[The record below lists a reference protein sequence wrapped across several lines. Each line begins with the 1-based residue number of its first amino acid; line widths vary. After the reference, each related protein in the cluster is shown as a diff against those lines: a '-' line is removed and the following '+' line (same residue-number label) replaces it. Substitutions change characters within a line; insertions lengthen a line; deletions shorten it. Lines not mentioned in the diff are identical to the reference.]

1 MTGSGIKHK
10 ENESIH
16 TYSTAQY
23 ENKRKVRRTGA
34 EDRWVLEQKEKQH
47 GRSEQ
52 WSSELKYMLEDRERK
67 ANEKTSLIKQW
78 WISKEDNDV
87 GVGEHE
93 RKRRLA

>member
-34 EDRWVLEQKEKQH
+34 EDRWVLEQKENNM
-47 GRSEQ
+47 EEV
-52 WSSELKYMLEDRERK
+52 SSEVQ
-67 ANEKTSLIKQW
+67 S
-78 WISKEDNDV
+78 
-87 GVGEHE
+87 
-93 RKRRLA
+93 

>member
-34 EDRWVLEQKEKQH
+34 EDRWVLEQKENNMEEVS
-47 GRSEQ
+47 G
-52 WSSELKYMLEDRERK
+52 
-67 ANEKTSLIKQW
+67 
-78 WISKEDNDV
+78 
-87 GVGEHE
+87 
-93 RKRRLA
+93 